1 VRPTRGSRS
10 PTRTRSMGA
19 RNRATTNH
27 NTAALVLRR
36 TPYRDADLVVSL
48 FTERLGQ
55 VAALARAAR
64 KSQRRFGGSLEPF
77 HTLHVELDETGG
89 FELMILKGARV
100 EQPRAGLYDHLD
112 AMEAAGKLLT
122 WVRGASPSH
131 TPEPLLWELALRCL
145 DELDAMARSRGG
157 AAAQDPDALEPR
169 APNPSARRT
178 LAAYGLKLLSVCG
191 WRLEL
196 ERCVQSGA
204 RCPEGKSAMI
214 DPERGGLVSRAEG
227 GAPFL
232 VSGATRQRLIL
243 ASSGTASALEEEDA
257 ELGLTLVE
265 RCLRAHA
272 DLKP

>member
-1 VRPTRGSRS
+1 
-10 PTRTRSMGA
+10 MGA
-19 RNRATTNH
+19 RSRATQNH

-55 VAALARAAR
+55 VSALARAAR

-77 HTLHVELDETGG
+77 HTLHVELNETGG
-89 FELMILKGARV
+89 FELMTLTAARI
-100 EQPRAGLYDHLD
+100 EQPRAGLYEHLD

-122 WVRGASPSH
+122 WVRGASPAH

-145 DELDAMARSRGG
+145 DELEATARTRGEVAPRSP
-157 AAAQDPDALEPR
+157 AA
-169 APNPSARRT
+169 PSTKQT
-178 LAAYGLKLLSVCG
+178 LAAYGLELLSACG

-204 RCPEGKSAMI
+204 RCPEGKSAMV

-232 VSGATRQRLIL
+232 VSGPTRKRLIL
-243 ASSGTASALEEEDA
+243 AQSGVAGALEEEDA

-272 DLKP
+272 GLAP

>member
-1 VRPTRGSRS
+1 
-10 PTRTRSMGA
+10 MGA
-19 RNRATTNH
+19 RNRATQNH

-55 VAALARAAR
+55 VAVLARAAR
-64 KSQRRFGGSLEPF
+64 KSQRRFGGSIEPF
-77 HTLHVELDETGG
+77 HTLHVELTETGG
-89 FELMILKGARV
+89 FELMMLTAARI
-100 EQPRAGLYDHLD
+100 EQPRACLYEHLD
-112 AMEAAGKLLT
+112 AMEAAGKLLA
-122 WVRGASPSH
+122 WVRGASPAH
-131 TPEPLLWELALRCL
+131 TPEPLLWGLALRCL
-145 DELDAMARSRGG
+145 DELEATARTRRDAASS
-157 AAAQDPDALEPR
+157 DPTVPR
-169 APNPSARRT
+169 TSTKQT
-178 LAAYGLKLLSVCG
+178 LAAYGLELLSACG

-204 RCPEGKSAMI
+204 RCPEGKSAMV

-232 VSGATRQRLIL
+232 LSGPTRQRLIL
-243 ASSGTASALEEEDA
+243 AQSGVPSALDEEDA

-272 DLKP
+272 GLAP